1 MSSAAGGL
9 YLLTSSAVWLGVPQ
23 IYSVRFHHTLTDY
36 LTLTL
41 SANLTPIFKTYP
53 TLTIRTYLTLTLTM
67 LLVSFTVWTGL
78 AMLWMHGLSL
88 RYPAPFIG
96 MPGRFCNNVIF
107 TIIIVINRFSGV
119 LSAFFILSRSFP
131 KAWDKEPDFRRQKRF
146 LFAVFMATEGIHMAY
161 FALEVGF
168 AHIPPSYQ
176 WILALLL
183 PVMQE
188 LFTR

>member
-1 MSSAAGGL
+1 MCVSPAAGGL

-23 IYSVRFHHTLTDY
+23 IYSFRSY
-36 LTLTL
+36 LNL
-41 SANLTPIFKTYP
+41 SAYFTLIFKTYP
-53 TLTIRTYLTLTLTM
+53 NLTIRTYLTLTLTM
-67 LLVSFTVWTGL
+67 LLVSGAVWTGL
-78 AMLWMHGLSL
+78 ATLWMHGFSL

-96 MPGRFCNNVIF
+96 MPGRFCNNVNFI
-107 TIIIVINRFSGV
+107 TIVIDRFSGV
-119 LSAFFILSRSFP
+119 LSAFFILSKSFP
-131 KAWDKEPDFRRQKRF
+131 KTWDAEPDFRRQKRF

-161 FALEVGF
+161 FGLEVSF
-168 AHIPPSYQ
+168 AHVPQDYQ